1 MSSPPILS
9 SFESVASHHHST
21 IMLTSSAVKVP
32 TQCCFNPQCHKEER
46 LVSYHPLCLGSLGGL
61 LLRVDLLSVLVVS
74 DSWRRG
80 TVAAT
85 FSRSDTHDLA
95 VDGAR
100 DAVLQLQVHLG
111 DGVVGEDGGVG
122 NITYT
127 KKITWLEHWTSKNSS
142 VRIFVFPGVWFSP
155 LLDSRGRRWQ
165 ARTGKYGEGKSVRM
179 AADSTMFRMVNLF
192 MALSFGVHR
201 EQLEHRIGLTCP
213 RPFLFLPLEIK
224 EKNPLAKMSFSLQD
238 CLCLRNGI
246 HRVGDQGLSLTWR
259 LAS

>member
-1 MSSPPILS
+1 
-9 SFESVASHHHST
+9 
-21 IMLTSSAVKVP
+21 MLTSSAVKVP

-155 LLDSRGRRWQ
+155 SAGFERASLAGTDREIWGGQKRTNGGGFNHVSDGESLYGLVLWRASRAVGASNRLDVSTTILVPPARNQGKESVSKNVFLASRLPLPAQWYPSGRGPGIVAYLE
-165 ARTGKYGEGKSVRM
+165 ARFL
-179 AADSTMFRMVNLF
+179 TMFAR
-192 MALSFGVHR
+192 
-201 EQLEHRIGLTCP
+201 
-213 RPFLFLPLEIK
+213 
-224 EKNPLAKMSFSLQD
+224 
-238 CLCLRNGI
+238 
-246 HRVGDQGLSLTWR
+246 
-259 LAS
+259 